1 MRFFTARISNP
12 PVAKSKTGVGYQN
25 LMPVVFL
32 RIFETKFCAGTHSGG
47 QVRYDSDTE
56 RIYAA
61 LSTFSGTRTGIPCV
75 TRVSCDIGCRQDG
88 KRKSPHLRAFTMQ
101 MVGTCQPNKSH
112 KCLLFARFK
121 SAHCTITKTAILL
134 DFLGVSRF

>member
-1 MRFFTARISNP
+1 MIIFYNFQERYKR
-12 PVAKSKTGVGYQN
+12 PVTLN

-88 KRKSPHLRAFTMQ
+88 KRKSPHLRALTMQ
-101 MVGTCQPNKSH
+101 MVGLEPTRPCEH
-112 KCLLFARFK
+112 
-121 SAHCTITKTAILL
+121 
-134 DFLGVSRF
+134 